1 MSTSTLDFSQNEK
14 IKQILTSEN
23 ARLTQ
28 KKQTIDE
35 AIVSQNRI
43 IHFNDNSRK
52 IHGAY
57 IRILIVFTIILAII
71 WIVTSLKQ
79 IITFMPDWIFDIILV
94 LTICIGVIIIYNY
107 YIDIIRRNRY
117 NFDELNNAPPTIAK
131 STDSD
136 VSNVSNGDI
145 MGGLVN
151 ICIGQDCCNPR
162 PANTVANLTTDM
174 YTKWDEVTSKCVKE
188 TFTTM
193 KNDTIPKEEYE
204 YTNYSPYK

>member
-1 MSTSTLDFSQNEK
+1 MSLPLDFSQNEK

-23 ARLTQ
+23 TRLTQ
-28 KKQTIDE
+28 KKQTIDD
-35 AIVSQNRI
+35 AIISQNRI

-52 IHGAY
+52 IHGSY

-71 WIVTSLKQ
+71 WIVTTLKQ
-79 IITFMPDWIFDIILV
+79 IITFIPDWIFDIILIFA
-94 LTICIGVIIIYNY
+94 ICIGIIIIYNY

-145 MGGLVN
+145 MGGLTN
-151 ICIGQDCCNPR
+151 ICIGQECCNP
-162 PANTVANLTTDM
+162 TTNLTG
-174 YTKWDEVTSKCVKE
+174 TKWDEISSKCVKE
-188 TFTTM
+188 SFTTM

>member
-1 MSTSTLDFSQNEK
+1 MSTLDFSQNEK

-57 IRILIVFTIILAII
+57 IRILIVFTFILAII
-71 WIVTSLKQ
+71 WIVTTLKQ
-79 IITFMPDWIFDIILV
+79 MIAFIPDWIFDIILV
-94 LTICIGVIIIYNY
+94 FSICIGVIIIYNY

-117 NFDELNNAPPTIAK
+117 NFDELNNAPPTIQK

-151 ICIGQDCCNPR
+151 ICIGQECCNP
-162 PANTVANLTTDM
+162 TTTLTG
-174 YTKWDEVTSKCVKE
+174 TKWDEVTSKCVKE
-188 TFTTM
+188 TFTTI

>member
-1 MSTSTLDFSQNEK
+1 MVSLDFSQNEK
-14 IKQILTSEN
+14 IKDILTNEN
-23 ARLTQ
+23 TRLTQ
-28 KKQTIDE
+28 KKQTIDD
-35 AIVSQNRI
+35 AIISQNRI

-57 IRILIVFTIILAII
+57 IRILIVFTIILAIL
-71 WIVTSLKQ
+71 WIVTTIKEM
-79 IITFMPDWIFDIILV
+79 ITFIPDWIFDIVLV

-117 NFDELNNAPPTIAK
+117 NFDELNSAPPTIEK
-131 STDSD
+131 PTDPD
-136 VSNVSNGDI
+136 VSTSSNGDI

-151 ICIGQDCCNPR
+151 ICIGQDCCKP
-162 PANTVANLTTDM
+162 TTDK
-174 YTKWDEVTSKCVKE
+174 TGTIWDETTSKCVKE

-193 KNDTIPKEEYE
+193 ENGTIPKEEYE

>member
-1 MSTSTLDFSQNEK
+1 MATLDFSQNEK

-151 ICIGQDCCNPR
+151 ICIGQDCCNP
-162 PANTVANLTTDM
+162 TTTLTG
-174 YTKWDEVTSKCVKE
+174 TKWDEVTSKCVKE

>member
-1 MSTSTLDFSQNEK
+1 MSTLDFSQNEK

-57 IRILIVFTIILAII
+57 IRILIVFTFILAII
-71 WIVTSLKQ
+71 WIVTTLKQ
-79 IITFMPDWIFDIILV
+79 MIAFIPDWIFDIILV
-94 LTICIGVIIIYNY
+94 FSICIGVIIIYNY
-107 YIDIIRRNRY
+107 YIDIITRNRY
-117 NFDELNNAPPTIAK
+117 NFDELNNAPPTIQK

-145 MGGLVN
+145 MGGLTN
-151 ICIGQDCCNPR
+151 ICIGQECCNP
-162 PANTVANLTTDM
+162 TTTLTG
-174 YTKWDEVTSKCVKE
+174 TKWDEVTSKCVKE
-188 TFTTM
+188 TFTTI